1 MSTTR
6 NNLLGILYMIANAV
20 VVAILYACNKI
31 LTKTM
36 NPNQVVFLYKTTVFV
51 LMCPWLFRKGFG
63 ILKTP
68 NISLHI
74 LRGLLSISGALF
86 FMYGM
91 KYVELVNATAIGY
104 MENILVASIGVFYF
118 KEKLTRMKFLCIC
131 LSLLGMFVI
140 VNPTIFK
147 HLTIFLDHSEE
158 VKFNYYYL
166 FIFAGIVCWALNT
179 TVIKILGNKS
189 AKNETQAFYVL
200 LFSVIFSYPVAFCQ
214 WEMFDLGGFQLPYP
228 ISIGSLFNVN
238 VEATAW
244 AYLVIMALTYFVH
257 VIAFFLAYKNADI
270 LTIMP
275 FDYTRL
281 IFTAL
286 LGIIVLQEYPK
297 ENTYLGAGL
306 IAISG
311 VLMVRNEYRKKKQ
324 QKNEQSQNLEIE
336 IENV

>member
-1 MSTTR
+1 MV
-6 NNLLGILYMIANAV
+6 LNAV
-20 VVAILYACNKI
+20 VVAILYACNKT

-36 NPNQVVFLYKTTVFV
+36 NPNQVVFLYKFTVFV

-68 NISLHI
+68 NIFLHVI
-74 LRGLLSISGALF
+74 RGFLSIGGALF

-104 MENILVASIGVFYF
+104 MENILVATIGIVYF
-118 KEKLTRMKFLCIC
+118 KERLTPMKFLCVC
-131 LSLLGMFVI
+131 LSLVGMFVI
-140 VNPTIFK
+140 VNPTMFK
-147 HLTIFLDHSEE
+147 YLSVFVDNSEE
-158 VKFNYYYL
+158 VAFNYYYL
-166 FIFAGIVCWALNT
+166 FIFGGIICWALNT
-179 TVIKILGNKS
+179 TVIKILGNKA

-200 LFSVIFSYPVAFCQ
+200 LFSIIFSYPVAFCE
-214 WEMFDLGGFQLPYP
+214 WSMADLGWIQMPYP
-228 ISIGSLFNVN
+228 ISIKSVFDVN
-238 VEATAW
+238 VEASAW
-244 AYLVIMALTYFVH
+244 AYLVIMALCYFVH

-286 LGIIVLQEYPK
+286 LGIIVLHEYPK
-297 ENTYLGAGL
+297 NNAYVGASM
-306 IAISG
+306 IALSG
-311 VLMVRNEYRKKKQ
+311 ILMIKNEYKRKKQ
-324 QKNEQSQNLEIE
+324 QKDEKSQNLEIE